1 MKKLFLLLMALMLL
15 CMPVLAEDA
24 TSSATLA
31 VDDFP
36 RLPKGDSRIL
46 VVFFS
51 PEKTVCSAA
60 IAAANALGSEIFEIR
75 PAEPYTAEDLN
86 YHDRQ
91 SRTSIE
97 MNDPASRP
105 EIEELPVLDRF
116 DTILLGYPIWWG
128 QAPRILCT
136 FVESVDLSGKTVIPF
151 CTSGSSGAG
160 SSAVNLQ
167 KLGSETAVWLEAK
180 RFNNGST
187 KEDVYAWVESLN
199 LQ

>member
-1 MKKLFLLLMALMLL
+1 MKRILLLILVLSLL
-15 CMPVLAEDA
+15 AAPAFGEDA

-51 PEKTVCSAA
+51 PEKTVTTAA
-60 IAAANALGSEIFEIR
+60 IAAANALGSEIFEIK
-75 PAEPYTAEDLN
+75 PAEPYTAEELN

-167 KLGSETAVWLEAK
+167 KLGSETAVWLDAK

-199 LQ
+199 MQ

>member
-60 IAAANALGSEIFEIR
+60 IAAANALGSEIFEIK

-199 LQ
+199 LH

>member
-51 PEKTVCSAA
+51 PEKTVCSTA
-60 IAAANALGSEIFEIR
+60 IAAANALGSEIFEIK

-180 RFNNGST
+180 RFNNSST

>member
-60 IAAANALGSEIFEIR
+60 IAAANALGSEIFEIK

-86 YHDRQ
+86 YHDRT
-91 SRTSIE
+91 SRTSVE
-97 MNDPASRP
+97 MNDPAARP

>member
-91 SRTSIE
+91 SRTSVE

>member
-60 IAAANALGSEIFEIR
+60 IAAANALGSEIFELQ

-167 KLGSETAVWLEAK
+167 KLGSETATWLEAK

>member
-15 CMPVLAEDA
+15 CMPALAEDA
-24 TSSATLA
+24 TSSATLS

-36 RLPKGDSRIL
+36 RLPKEDSRIL

>member
-60 IAAANALGSEIFEIR
+60 IAAANALGSEIFEIK

-91 SRTSIE
+91 SRTSVE

-105 EIEELPVLDRF
+105 EIAELPVLDRF

-167 KLGSETAVWLEAK
+167 KLGSETAVWLDAK

>member
-60 IAAANALGSEIFEIR
+60 IAAANALGSEIFEIK

-97 MNDPASRP
+97 MNDPAARP

-199 LQ
+199 LH

>member
-1 MKKLFLLLMALMLL
+1 
-15 CMPVLAEDA
+15 
-24 TSSATLA
+24 
-31 VDDFP
+31 
-36 RLPKGDSRIL
+36 
-46 VVFFS
+46 
-51 PEKTVCSAA
+51 
-60 IAAANALGSEIFEIR
+60 
-75 PAEPYTAEDLN
+75 
-86 YHDRQ
+86 
-91 SRTSIE
+91 

-105 EIEELPVLDRF
+105 EIAELPVLDRF

-167 KLGSETAVWLEAK
+167 KLGSDTSVWLEAK

>member
-60 IAAANALGSEIFEIR
+60 VAAANALGSEIFEIR

-160 SSAVNLQ
+160 SSAVDLQ

>member
-46 VVFFS
+46 VIFFS

-60 IAAANALGSEIFEIR
+60 IAAANALGSEIFEIK

>member
-1 MKKLFLLLMALMLL
+1 MKKLLLFFLALMLL
-15 CMPVLAEDA
+15 CMPAFAEDA

-36 RLPKGDSRIL
+36 RLPKGDNHIL

-51 PEKTVCSAA
+51 PENTVSTAA

-105 EIEELPVLDRF
+105 EIDELPVLDRF

-180 RFNNGST
+180 RFNRGST
-187 KEDVYAWVESLN
+187 KEDIRAWVESLN

>member
-51 PEKTVCSAA
+51 PEKTVTAAA
-60 IAAANALGSEIFEIR
+60 IAAANALGSEIFELQ

>member
-97 MNDPASRP
+97 MNDPAARP

>member
-60 IAAANALGSEIFEIR
+60 IAAANALGSEIFEIK

>member
-46 VVFFS
+46 VIFFS

-167 KLGSETAVWLEAK
+167 KLGSETATWLEAK